1 MAFANG
7 PGRCPAGPSPPYNNI
22 MLKTFIN
29 RPVLATVVST
39 LLVILGLV
47 SMWQLPITRFPEI
60 APPSVTVST
69 SYPGA
74 NAETVAGAV
83 LLPIEEAINGVPN
96 MTYMRSSATNSG
108 SGNITVFF
116 KTGTDPNQASVNVQ
130 TRVSKANAR
139 IPAEVIESGITV
151 EPRQSGIIM
160 TINIFSD
167 RPDTLYDET
176 FLQAYA
182 QINLMRELARVDGV
196 GEVRRVGARDYS
208 IRTWL
213 NPEKMA
219 VYGLVP
225 QDVRDAIR
233 DQNFEI
239 APGRFG
245 ETSDEAFET
254 ILRHKGRFTLPEE
267 FEQIVIKT
275 NEDGSVLYLK
285 DIARTELGATNL
297 GSDNKV
303 NGHPGLTLNILQ
315 TSGSNARDIDIQIR
329 KVLER
334 LSENFPEG
342 IRYEISY
349 SVRDQIDESIQ
360 QVQHTIFE
368 AFLLVFII
376 VFIFLQ
382 DFRSTLI
389 PAIAIPVSLVG
400 TFFFLQLFGF
410 SINVLTMFA
419 LVLAIG
425 IVVDDAIVVVEAVHQ
440 KMHATNLGPRKA
452 TISTMSEITS
462 AIVSITLVMSAVFFP
477 VGFMGGPSG
486 VFFQQFAYTLATAIL
501 ISALNALTLTP
512 ALCALL
518 LKKPQHGQTT
528 DITPHDSARK
538 QRVSR
543 FKDKFFGA
551 FNTAFSTMTDKY
563 IRSLRFLIKR
573 WAVALAGLVVIAG
586 IGVWLMNRTPSSF
599 IPTEDD
605 SFVTYSLSMPP
616 GASLARTTEA
626 LAKADSILEKR
637 EAIAGM
643 TTVSGYNAIDASA
656 SSAFAVG
663 YINLKPP
670 KERGAVKDINAVM
683 DTIRKD
689 LEQITEA
696 SFSVFPRPTVQG
708 FGDFSGLEFVLQ
720 DRMGGSMWDF
730 GLVADTF
737 MRELEKRPEIA
748 SAYTTFNANFP
759 QYLLEVDPVKAKA
772 LGVSINDMMRTIQ
785 GYYGRVM
792 VSDFN
797 RFGRQ
802 YRLYMQADFE
812 YRAEP
817 ESFKSIFVRN
827 EHGEMVPANTLIKL
841 KKVMGP
847 EIVNRYN
854 LYNAIAINATPT
866 EGYSTGEA
874 MAAMEEVAAQYLPG
888 NYSYEWTGM
897 SLEERQ
903 SGSQTV
909 LIFALSIIFVYF
921 LLAAQYESYILPLA
935 VMLSV
940 PVGLVGVYAAVNLVG
955 LENNIYVQV
964 GLIMLIGLLAKNA
977 ILIVEFAVQ
986 QRRSGLSIYES
997 ALEGARMRLR
1007 PILMTSLAFVAG
1019 LIPLMWTVGPSAQ
1032 GNHSI
1037 SFGAAGGM
1045 LAGVALGIFIIPV
1058 LYVIFKQLDERVKN
1072 KLSTNEEE

>member
-1 MAFANG
+1 
-7 PGRCPAGPSPPYNNI
+7 

-29 RPVLATVVST
+29 RPVLATVIST

-83 LLPIEEAINGVPN
+83 LLPVEEAINGVPD
-96 MTYMRSSATNSG
+96 MTYIRSSATNSG

-130 TRVSKANAR
+130 TRVSKANSR
-139 IPAEVIESGITV
+139 IPPEVIESGITV
-151 EPRQSGIIM
+151 EPRQSGVIM
-160 TINIFSD
+160 TINIFSSHA
-167 RPDTLYDET
+167 DTIYDET

-182 QINLMRELARVDGV
+182 QINLMRELARVSGV

-213 NPEKMA
+213 NPERMA
-219 VYGLVP
+219 AYGLVP
-225 QDVRDAIR
+225 QDVRAAIR

-329 KVLER
+329 EVLER
-334 LSENFPEG
+334 LSRDFPDG
-342 IRYEISY
+342 VHYEISY
-349 SVRDQIDESIQ
+349 SVRDQIDESIS

-368 AFLLVFII
+368 AFILVFII

-440 KMHATNLGPRKA
+440 KMHGTNLGPRKA
-452 TISTMSEITS
+452 TIATMGDITS
-462 AIVSITLVMSAVFFP
+462 AIVSITLVMAAVFFP

-518 LKKPQHGQTT
+518 LNKPESHPATAEGT
-528 DITPHDSARK
+528 DQPVAKTG
-538 QRVSR
+538 R
-543 FKDKFFGA
+543 FGRLKRRFFGA
-551 FNTAFSTMTDKY
+551 FNEAFETMTNRY
-563 IRSLRFLIKR
+563 IGSVRLLIAKKGL
-573 WAVALAGLVVIAG
+573 ALAGLAIVTALG
-586 IGVWLMNRTPSSF
+586 LWMMSRTPSSF

-605 SFVTYSLSMPP
+605 SFITYSLSMPP
-616 GASLARTTEA
+616 GASLARTTDA
-626 LAKADSILEKR
+626 LAKADSILKKR
-637 EAIAGM
+637 EAIEGM

-663 YINLKPP
+663 YINLKAA
-670 KERGAVKDINAVM
+670 KERGSIRNINAII
-683 DTIRKD
+683 DTIRSD
-689 LEQITEA
+689 LAQITEA
-696 SFSVFPRPTVQG
+696 SFSVFPRPTIQG

-730 GLVADTF
+730 GMVADTF

-812 YRAEP
+812 YRADP
-817 ESFKSIFVRN
+817 ESFNSIFVRN
-827 EHGEMVPANTLIKL
+827 DNGEMVPANTIVKL

-854 LYNAIAINATPT
+854 LYNAIGINATPAD
-866 EGYSTGEA
+866 GYSTGEA
-874 MAAMEEVAAQYLPG
+874 MQAMEAVAAAQLPG

-903 SGSQTV
+903 SGSETS
-909 LIFALSIIFVYF
+909 LIFALSILFVYF

-940 PVGLVGVYAAVNLVG
+940 PVGLVGVYAAINLVG

-986 QRRSGLSIYES
+986 QRRAGLSVFES
-997 ALEGARMRLR
+997 AMAGARMRLR

-1045 LAGVALGIFIIPV
+1045 LFGVILGVFIIPV
-1058 LYVIFKQLDERVKN
+1058 LYVIFKRLDESVKN
-1072 KLSTNEEE
+1072 RLTKSTEE